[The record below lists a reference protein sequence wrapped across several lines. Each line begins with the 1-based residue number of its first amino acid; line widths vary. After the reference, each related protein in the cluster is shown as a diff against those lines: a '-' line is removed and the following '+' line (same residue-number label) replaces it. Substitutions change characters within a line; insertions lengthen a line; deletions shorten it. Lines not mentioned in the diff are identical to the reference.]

1 MESQRRKIQNPSSQ
15 NNAQEFENKEENQ
28 DNNPQIPTE
37 KVDSNTSLNDQKK
50 KDQSRSYEVEEDI
63 VYHEEEEEDEIFQ
76 DYEVI
81 EDRRLKMTDDINNF
95 TERIKN
101 NTIKIEE
108 LKKTLVEL
116 KEQKKKKQEDIMN
129 LLSNKESIEEIYKNQ
144 VYLLNNNN
152 SNISP
157 STSGNNNYN
166 ENTILA
172 NEINNLNNL
181 ISDNSA
187 INLNSNHNIT
197 INDNELINTDEEN
210 FKIVLK
216 EIKESDKK
224 KYVEQV
230 INMFEDIY
238 KKKEENINNSIKDI
252 IHNSYELFVYNNPED
267 EPDENN
273 NELSVTNFFS
283 KMSLFIANQSSV
295 KFSESKINLLLRYL
309 LKINYINTKLAID
322 IKFVNKKYKERKKEI
337 NDLINFLEKKNLSL
351 KEKIERLERSLKEL
365 DENKLF
371 FDKND
376 NDELSHEVVIE
387 YEDGIDK
394 SAEINYED
402 DMSDDEEIEKDN
414 EMMNKGVNPYNKQNE
429 NVNNEKKKIEKLET
443 KKNKQIIVKDNDESD
458 DKYLNDILED
468 KKEPK
473 KEPKKEIKKE
483 IKKDNKKN
491 NKKVILKNVNN
502 NINTKN
508 NNVNNN
514 LNNNNNNSFNVKK
527 KEQKTNENIS
537 ISNQTNKSNEE
548 KNIPIIKKIN
558 QNNINTNNIINLD
571 KSKRLCPTPQHH
583 MKKTDDEF
591 QNLTTIEK
599 DHYNRVQRI
608 MNSGPKYGIFGV
620 NKYNPDNSF
629 NNKDGSLFSPRKNIR
644 NIPRSSNKIDK
655 TVKIE
660 SRQNHNFI
668 GIISMTKVAPIKK
681 KKKDNKKTIE
691 SKDDEN
697 DGGIKIINLEQDFNN
712 EEEKE
717 EEKKIKNNN
726 INDNVENNNNDNDID
741 TNKNKNEVQ
750 GYYLNI
756 INNKKPKNENNINNN
771 IDTNVNNNNN
781 LNVKEPK
788 EKTEPSTKV
797 NKLSNKHSY
806 KSTRIRQLNL
816 NDNNAQKQLV
826 NKMTEVNN
834 TFTVNTNIKNT
845 SNNSSNNN
853 DVNKKSHSLS
863 DHQIE
868 EEEENSK
875 GSINKYN
882 TQKIIMMKNANSNN
896 SPNQTIKIKSNKLN
910 NIPVSKVVGLG
921 NKNYNANTYEKVNYK
936 AGSKFFIINKN
947 KK

>member
-1 MESQRRKIQNPSSQ
+1 MSTMESQRRKLQNPSSK
-15 NNAQEFENKEENQ
+15 NNAEEFEDNEENPS
-28 DNNPQIPTE
+28 NNPQIPNE
-37 KVDSNTSLNDQKK
+37 KVDTNTSLNDQKK

-63 VYHEEEEEDEIFQ
+63 VYNEEEEEEDEIIQ
-76 DYEVI
+76 DYEI
-81 EDRRLKMTDDINNF
+81 LEDRRLKITDDIKNF
-95 TERIKN
+95 KERIKI

-116 KEQKKKKQEDIMN
+116 KEQKKIKQVDIMN
-129 LLSNKESIEEIYKNQ
+129 LLSNKESLEEIYKNQ
-144 VYLLNNNN
+144 IYLLNNNN
-152 SNISP
+152 NNLSP
-157 STSGNNNYN
+157 SNSGNNNFN
-166 ENTILA
+166 ENTTLA
-172 NEINNLNNL
+172 NDINNLNNL
-181 ISDNSA
+181 INDNSA

-197 INDNELINTDEEN
+197 INDNELISTDEEN
-210 FKIVLK
+210 FKVLLK

-252 IHNSYELFVYNNPED
+252 INNSYELFVNNNPED
-267 EPDENN
+267 NSDENN

-337 NDLINFLEKKNLSL
+337 IDLISFLEKKNLNL
-351 KEKIERLERSLKEL
+351 KEKIERLESNLKEL

-402 DMSDDEEIEKDN
+402 DISDDDDIEKDN
-414 EMMNKGVNPYNKQNE
+414 EMMNKGVNPYNKQN
-429 NVNNEKKKIEKLET
+429 VNNENKKIEKPE
-443 KKNKQIIVKDNDESD
+443 KKISKQIIVKDNDESE
-458 DKYLNDILED
+458 DKYLNDILET
-468 KKEPK
+468 K

-483 IKKDNKKN
+483 NKN
-491 NKKVILKNVNN
+491 INKKVIIKKNNN
-502 NINTKN
+502 NINAN
-508 NNVNNN
+508 NNNLKNN
-514 LNNNNNNSFNVKK
+514 LNNNNNNSFNIKK

-537 ISNQTNKSNEE
+537 ISNQNNKTNEE
-548 KNIPIIKKIN
+548 KNVPIIKKIK
-558 QNNINTNNIINLD
+558 QNNTNTNNIINLD

-583 MKKTDDEF
+583 MKKTDEEF

-620 NKYNPDNSF
+620 NKYNPDNSL
-629 NNKDGSLFSPRKNIR
+629 KDGSLFSPRKNIR

-655 TVKIE
+655 TVRIE
-660 SRQNHNFI
+660 NRQNHNFI

-681 KKKDNKKTIE
+681 KKKDNSRKTIE
-691 SKDDEN
+691 KDDEN

-712 EEEKE
+712 EEENE
-717 EEKKIKNNN
+717 QEKTLKNNN
-726 INDNVENNNNDNDID
+726 IINNESDIINNDTD
-741 TNKNKNEVQ
+741 TSKNKNEVQ

-756 INNKKPKNENNINNN
+756 INSKKPKNENNINSNN
-771 IDTNVNNNNN
+771 TNTNINNNNN
-781 LNVKEPK
+781 LNVNEPR
-788 EKTEPSTKV
+788 ENTEPSTKS

-826 NKMTEVNN
+826 NKMTEVKN
-834 TFTVNTNIKNT
+834 TYTVNTNIKNT
-845 SNNSSNNN
+845 STNSSTNN
-853 DVNKKSHSLS
+853 DISKRSHSLS
-863 DHQIE
+863 DHQND
-868 EEEENSK
+868 EEENMK
-875 GSINKYN
+875 GNRNKYN
-882 TQKIIMMKNANSNN
+882 TQKIIMMNNANINN
-896 SPNQTIKIKSNKLN
+896 SPNQTMKIKSNKLN
-910 NIPVSKVVGLG
+910 SIPVSKVVGLG
-921 NKNYNANTYEKVNYK
+921 KKSYNANTYEKANIK
-936 AGSKFFIINKN
+936 AGPKFFNINKN